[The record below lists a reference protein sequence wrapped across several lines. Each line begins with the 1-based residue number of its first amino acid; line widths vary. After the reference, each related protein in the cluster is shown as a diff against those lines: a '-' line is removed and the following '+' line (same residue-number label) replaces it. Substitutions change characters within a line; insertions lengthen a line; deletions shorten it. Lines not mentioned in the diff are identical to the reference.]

1 MKYLFLLLTFTF
13 LAGCETTSPTLQ
25 TGANA
30 EITFYG
36 LHRVDGTYMQYAWL
50 KPNLSLAAYTKIR
63 LVNAGIEY
71 REVKPA
77 SRNPSVNASRSE
89 FPLTEKKKGRLK
101 VYYGKY
107 FWKNSVRVSTSP
119 WCPNR
124 VLMC

>member
-30 EITFYG
+30 EITFDG

-50 KPNLSLAAYTKIR
+50 KSNLSLAAYTRIR

-77 SRNPSVNASRSE
+77 SGSPAQMPGEVS
-89 FPLTEKKKGRLK
+89 FP
-101 VYYGKY
+101 
-107 FWKNSVRVSTSP
+107 
-119 WCPNR
+119 
-124 VLMC
+124 